1 MTKSRPKRPTGR
13 AQHQKSLGERQGSH
27 AERQRSQAERAAH
40 RGGTAEPAAVRWG
53 WWLAAAALVLPPFVI
68 LPGALD
74 AVRLP
79 QRLVAEWLALASLIP
94 LAAVTTTPRWQESL
108 RRAAPR
114 AVLPLV
120 GLAILGLAWT
130 AHPTIV
136 VDALVDLAIG
146 AAALVVW
153 SLAMPAERLRRLLD
167 ALLVPA
173 AALAL
178 LAVLQLH
185 HLWQPVAF
193 GEAIS
198 DERTGVSALAGNPG
212 DLAAWLV
219 LPCLVAQASL
229 PGARATR
236 RILLLAVAALCLYAL
251 VGTRTLTAVVA
262 VGAGSVVLWT
272 ARLGRRR
279 LLPLGA
285 AVVVAA
291 LGLAVLVPPLRQ
303 RVTHAWQLAIEKGD
317 ANALLSG
324 RLDGWRV
331 ALRLLR
337 EHPLGGVGFGAYRA
351 EFTGAKLQLLAQ
363 GVPFYAGHLN
373 PNFASA
379 HDEYLE
385 VAAELG
391 WPGVAALGWGLA
403 VTFLAARAVAS
414 RVRSQ
419 RGLVWGGLVA
429 LALLALAYFPFRLAP
444 VALSWVA
451 WLAWLFAASETE
463 ATT

>member
-1 MTKSRPKRPTGR
+1 MTKSRSKR
-13 AQHQKSLGERQGSH
+13 QKGHTSSP
-27 AERQRSQAERAAH
+27 RSKAMRD
-40 RGGTAEPAAVRWG
+40 AAVDRATAGEADPPAIRWG
-53 WWLAAAALVLPPFVI
+53 WWLAAAALVLPPLVV

-94 LAAVTTTPRWQESL
+94 LAVVAAPSRWRESL
-108 RRAAPR
+108 RWAAPR

-120 GLAILGLAWT
+120 ALAALGLAWT
-130 AHPTIV
+130 AHPEIV
-136 VDALVDLAIG
+136 GDALVDLAIG

-153 SLAMPAERLRRLLD
+153 SLALPVERLRRLLD

-173 AALAL
+173 ALLAL
-178 LAVLQLH
+178 IAVMQLH
-185 HLWQPVAF
+185 QLWQPVAF
-193 GEAIS
+193 GETIA
-198 DERTGVSALAGNPG
+198 DERIGVSALAGNPG

-229 PGARATR
+229 PGSRGARR
-236 RILLLAVAALCLYAL
+236 FLLLAVAALCLYAL
-251 VGTRTLTAVVA
+251 VGTRTLTALAA
-262 VGAGSVVLWT
+262 VGAGSVVLW
-272 ARLGRRR
+272 ASRLGRRR

-285 AVVVAA
+285 AVVVGA
-291 LGLAVLVPPLRQ
+291 LGLAVLVPPLRE
-303 RVTHAWQLAIEKGD
+303 RVIHAWQLAIEKGD

-331 ALRLLR
+331 AVRLLR

-351 EFTGAKLQLLAQ
+351 EFTGAKLRMLAE

-391 WPGVAALGWGLA
+391 WPGVVALGWGLG
-403 VTFLAARAVAS
+403 VTFLAARAVGA
-414 RVRSQ
+414 RVPHQ

-429 LALLALAYFPFRLAP
+429 AALLALAYFPFRLAP
-444 VALSWVA
+444 VALPWVA
-451 WLAWLFAASETE
+451 WLAWLYAAGETE